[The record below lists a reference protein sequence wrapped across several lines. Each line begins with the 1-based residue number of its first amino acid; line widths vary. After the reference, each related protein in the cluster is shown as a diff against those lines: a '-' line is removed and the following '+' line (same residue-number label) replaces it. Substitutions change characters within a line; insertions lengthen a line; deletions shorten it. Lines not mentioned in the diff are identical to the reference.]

1 MVGGGLLT
9 DETGVQEK
17 SQRVTA
23 SRVILGLGI
32 AGGLGTLALGFLGTL
47 PGVHTPEVG
56 REVFGN
62 IPGWLQAAFYVGTAG
77 FVAVAGV
84 LFALR
89 ARSWQRGGG
98 ERRSGRWGER
108 LRELDRGLRMKTLLR
123 DRQAGLMHSLIYYSF
138 LVLFAGTVTLE
149 IDHLLPLSW
158 KFLEG
163 TVYQAYSAILD
174 LASLTYLGGLVWALG
189 RRYVQKPWRLRGK
202 TKPEDGWILATLLLI
217 GVTGLSTEAARIA
230 LAGRPDFEIF
240 SFVGLPLSYLVPDAA
255 AGAIHLVS
263 WATHALAFLAFL
275 VLLPT
280 TKLRHMFT
288 SPTNMFLSVHDRPRG
303 AMRAMPNLAEVEDIE
318 TIGAS
323 TITDFTWKQ
332 LFDSDACT
340 ICGRCT
346 AVCPAS
352 ITGKPLDPREIVLK
366 VGEVAS
372 VAAGISP
379 PVSLAEGI
387 VISSDSVLER
397 IRPDEVWSCTTCRAC
412 DEICPVNIEI
422 LDRILDI
429 RRYLTMMESSFPTEL
444 SKAFVAME
452 NQGNPWGVGR
462 EKRAAWT
469 EKLDFAIPVLGVDVA
484 HAEYLWFVGCAG
496 SLDDRNAAVS
506 IALAKLLHQ
515 AGIEFAILGTR
526 ESCNGDPARR
536 AGNEY
541 LWQQLAL
548 SNIETLDQL
557 GVKRIIT
564 QCPHCF
570 NTLANEYPQLGGTY
584 EVVHHSQLL
593 AELLR
598 QGRLD
603 QPAHGQPRTVTYHD
617 PCYLGRHNDIYL
629 APREVAAA
637 SGAVSLVEMPRHGT
651 RALCCGAGGARF
663 WMEEHVGKKV
673 NIERAEEALATGAD
687 EIAVSCPYCYVML
700 DDGVKELGRG
710 DQVKVRDLAMML
722 VDPG

>member
-1 MVGGGLLT
+1 
-9 DETGVQEK
+9 
-17 SQRVTA
+17 
-23 SRVILGLGI
+23 
-32 AGGLGTLALGFLGTL
+32 
-47 PGVHTPEVG
+47 
-56 REVFGN
+56 
-62 IPGWLQAAFYVGTAG
+62 
-77 FVAVAGV
+77 
-84 LFALR
+84 
-89 ARSWQRGGG
+89 
-98 ERRSGRWGER
+98 
-108 LRELDRGLRMKTLLR
+108 
-123 DRQAGLMHSLIYYSF
+123 
-138 LVLFAGTVTLE
+138 
-149 IDHLLPLSW
+149 
-158 KFLEG
+158 
-163 TVYQAYSAILD
+163 
-174 LASLTYLGGLVWALG
+174 
-189 RRYVQKPWRLRGK
+189 
-202 TKPEDGWILATLLLI
+202 
-217 GVTGLSTEAARIA
+217 
-230 LAGRPDFEIF
+230 
-240 SFVGLPLSYLVPDAA
+240 
-255 AGAIHLVS
+255 
-263 WATHALAFLAFL
+263 
-275 VLLPT
+275 
-280 TKLRHMFT
+280 
-288 SPTNMFLSVHDRPRG
+288 
-303 AMRAMPNLAEVEDIE
+303 
-318 TIGAS
+318 
-323 TITDFTWKQ
+323 
-332 LFDSDACT
+332 
-340 ICGRCT
+340 
-346 AVCPAS
+346 
-352 ITGKPLDPREIVLK
+352 
-366 VGEVAS
+366 
-372 VAAGISP
+372 
-379 PVSLAEGI
+379 
-387 VISSDSVLER
+387 
-397 IRPDEVWSCTTCRAC
+397 
-412 DEICPVNIEI
+412 
-422 LDRILDI
+422 
-429 RRYLTMMESSFPTEL
+429 
-444 SKAFVAME
+444 
-452 NQGNPWGVGR
+452 VGR

-506 IALAKLLHQ
+506 IALARLLHQ

-598 QGRLD
+598 QGRLA

-722 VDPG
+722 VDPE